1 MTNKM
6 PYFSVQNSPK

>member
-6 PYFSVQNSPK
+6 PGL

>member
-6 PYFSVQNSPK
+6 LFC